1 MKRQIALGLALILVV
16 ASTAVEAQLGG
27 LLRKKAEEIAGGK
40 KSPPKPAPSPAPAPA
55 AEPAPAPETEATA
68 TPAAPAPSGGSA
80 RDAAPATEKTAVS
93 PLEVSALPVRQS
105 ASQVLRDR
113 IQPGNNGD
121 WQQLPYIPAP
131 AVAAAYALDDA
142 AQVTLVETVGGAL
155 KTLLMSA
162 AYLAEHDQ
170 WIKDEHQGVDHG
182 LKGIV
187 GIEEALEKNDLEAL
201 EAIQVNQ
208 VVAMGVDQAQSFPA
222 ASLKMQFDM
231 ELADW
236 KKRASDVKRRDR
248 AKYQKL
254 VAKAQP
260 LESLPPEDEKFR
272 RGYAV
277 LRSIDNDGPDTEDAV
292 YAIHAR
298 QKLEKEQ
305 LAYDGH
311 SLKGQI
317 RQQLTAFVAIA
328 AKVDFG
334 AQTMEK
340 GEKTLFVKPAYE
352 QQGALWKACFRAGQ
366 APTAA
371 AVKLARAWL
380 AEL

>member
-40 KSPPKPAPSPAPAPA
+40 KSPPKPAPAPAPA
-55 AEPAPAPETEATA
+55 AEPAPAPETEAPATSA
-68 TPAAPAPSGGSA
+68 APTPAGGSA
-80 RDAAPATEKTAVS
+80 RDAAPAGEKTAVS

-142 AQVTLVETVGGAL
+142 AQVTLVEAVGGAL
-155 KTLLMSA
+155 KSLVMSA
-162 AYLAEHDQ
+162 TYLAEHDQ

-182 LKGIV
+182 LKGVV
-187 GIEEALEKNDLEAL
+187 GIEEALGKNDLKAI
-201 EAIQVNQ
+201 EAIQLNQ
-208 VVAMGVDQAQSFPA
+208 VVAMGVDQVQSFPA
-222 ASLKMQFDM
+222 ASLKMQFDE

-236 KKRASDVKRRDR
+236 KKRAADVKRRDR

-260 LESLPPEDEKFR
+260 LESLPPEDERFR

-277 LRSIDNDGPDTEDAV
+277 LRSIDNGGPDTEDAV

-305 LAYDGH
+305 LAYDAH

-317 RQQLTAFVAIA
+317 KQQLTSFVAIA
-328 AKVDFG
+328 AKVDFA
-334 AQTMEK
+334 AQTVEK